1 MAICHQIHLPDRDSL
16 HGQRTKGHYHRGQ
29 WQDRGQL
36 WFQSHFLV
44 PPIVCGPAWALGK
57 QREYTLGYCSPLEK
71 SLSRRETEGCSSSSL
86 PPYPHDTLSWIFSIF
101 PTNPLAPLP
110 RSLPQTPGARALG
123 SLVSWLGL
131 FPDNGMHQLEIS
143 GWKEVGGTC
152 PPAPHHLGRSLAW
165 PQSLQE
171 RHRHIFLHTPHP
183 DSKNSSLT
191 CSGVLPCC
199 SCTLSL

>member
-1 MAICHQIHLPDRDSL
+1 MVSEPFPGASYCVRASLGTGKAEGIHS
-16 HGQRTKGHYHRGQ
+16 
-29 WQDRGQL
+29 
-36 WFQSHFLV
+36 
-44 PPIVCGPAWALGK
+44 CA
-57 QREYTLGYCSPLEK
+57 SPLEK

-101 PTNPLAPLP
+101 PTNLLAPLP
-110 RSLPQTPGARALG
+110 HPLPQTPGARALG

-143 GWKEVGGTC
+143 GWKEVGGTF

-183 DSKNSSLT
+183 DSRNSSL
-191 CSGVLPCC
+191 
-199 SCTLSL
+199 SLLWSPPMLLLHSLLIISLNLCK